1 MMNDL
6 SVLWQN
12 KGFVAQAYGMNG
24 IMGILLILGLVDLL
38 LKGWALWR
46 AARMEKK
53 WWFIALLLVNSVGIF
68 PTIFLLFT
76 NGDYQKQV
84 GQQQKPANQ

>member
-1 MMNDL
+1 MMNNLDI
-6 SVLWQN
+6 LWQN
-12 KGFVAQAYGMNG
+12 KNFVMDAYGISG
-24 IMGILLILGLVDLL
+24 LLGVLGVLAVIDLI

-68 PTIFLLFT
+68 PTIFLFFT
-76 NGDYQKQV
+76 NEEYERTVVRKKV
-84 GQQQKPANQ
+84 A